1 MSGRSRKRSRGGY
14 NTYKYES
21 LKPILNRAFDRA
33 TSTYKSVAPD
43 YIDDIKNHMY
53 ETVIGT
59 LGKNSSHTN
68 ATVIPAINTYITAK
82 LQTYNNDERAENP
95 ANIYKRM
102 VYEKQLERELATSK
116 NRRGGNLSGKRRAAP
131 WSSRASPRRGTT
143 RRNRN
148 RNRA

>member
-1 MSGRSRKRSRGGY
+1 MPGRSRKRSTRGGY

-21 LKPILNRAFDRA
+21 LQPVLNTAFNRA

-53 ETVIGT
+53 ETVISK

-68 ATVIPAINTYITAK
+68 STVIPAINEYIAAK
-82 LQTYNNDERAENP
+82 LKTYNNYERAENP

-102 VYEKQLERELATSK
+102 VYEKQLEDELTTFK
-116 NRRGGNLSGKRRAAP
+116 NRRGGS
-131 WSSRASPRRGTT
+131 
-143 RRNRN
+143 RRNRSR
-148 RNRA
+148 RNRSRV